1 MTQLNIN
8 SEDLLEHQSVPAT
21 DDLDYTIFGGESLD
35 LPLSTQREIR
45 ETFVRS
51 AFHQHIRGC
60 SEYADFVARKNID
73 TEHVA
78 LDTIPVI
85 PVSAFKEQ
93 TLTSLPVAQIEKW
106 SLSSGTRGTQSK
118 VGRDQKSL
126 ERLLGSIHTGM
137 EMLGQWHED
146 QVDVVHLG
154 PTRNEAGDIW
164 FLYVMSLIE
173 LIHPTTHFVASG
185 TLQSRQAIDRIID
198 TLHRSD
204 QDIIVVGAPF
214 LVIELTNVI
223 EHRQLDIAA
232 QDRLMVV
239 TAGGWKRHSG
249 MELTRAAFNERV
261 CRVFGLSSDA
271 QVRDI
276 FNQVELNTAFVE
288 CSAHRKHVPPW
299 VYASTRHADDLS
311 VQRSGELGLLSYL
324 DASATSYPAFIVTD
338 DVGRVYEGTC
348 PCGREGVTMEVVRRL
363 TRAAARGC
371 AMAIDRKTSALVPT
385 EETDNESDDV

>member
-8 SEDLLEHQSVPAT
+8 SEDLLEHQSVAAT
-21 DDLDYTIFGGESLD
+21 DDLDYTIFTGESLD
-35 LPLSTQREIR
+35 LPLSAQREMR
-45 ETFVRS
+45 ETFVRT
-51 AFHQHIRGC
+51 AFYQHIEGC
-60 SEYADFVARKNID
+60 PEYADFVTRLDFD
-73 TEHVA
+73 TRHFTLA
-78 LDTIPVI
+78 SIPLI
-85 PVSAFKEQ
+85 PVSAFKQQ
-93 TLTSLPVAQIEKW
+93 TLTSLPAEQIEKW

-118 VGRDQKSL
+118 VGRDQTSL

-173 LIHPTTHFVASG
+173 LIHPTTHFVNNGQFQSQKAIDSIVE
-185 TLQSRQAIDRIID
+185 TLQ
-198 TLHRSD
+198 HSD
-204 QDIIVVGAPF
+204 QDVIVVGAPF
-214 LVIELTNVI
+214 LVIELTEMI
-223 EHRQLDIAA
+223 ERQQLDLAA
-232 QDRLMVV
+232 KDRLMVV

-249 MELTRAAFNERV
+249 IELTRSAFNEKV
-261 CRVFGLSSDA
+261 CRAFGLNSDA

-299 VYASTRHADDLS
+299 VYASTRNADDLG
-311 VQRSGELGLLSYL
+311 VQESGELGLLSYL

-371 AMAIDRKTSALVPT
+371 AMAIDRKTNAIVPT
-385 EETDNESDDV
+385 GEANHE